1 MAVHTLTRLTFAA
14 PNAPPVF
21 ATDGIG
27 WGRTRKRA
35 PGSQGRLWHTRDT
48 VLVTSNFATH
58 PICCCSRCKLRADSC
73 QCGTPI
79 PCALFPVACPH
90 PRVCDHLRGQSCS
103 YAVCSERPLPCASRG
118 ILLERMK
125 QGSRWPLGMTVR
137 DMIGLVSSL
146 RSRQCSTAGRRIRMI
161 WIGRVVDI
169 RVVSASLIADNI
181 VGRNTC
187 KAQQR
192 APGSGG
198 ENK

>member
-58 PICCCSRCKLRADSC
+58 PIRCCSRCKLRADSC

-103 YAVCSERPLPCASRG
+103 YAVCSEKTSTLRVAGHLAGTHEAGVTLAPRNDRARHD
-118 ILLERMK
+118 
-125 QGSRWPLGMTVR
+125 WP
-137 DMIGLVSSL
+137 GLVLAIPSMLHGGSSHSYDL
-146 RSRQCSTAGRRIRMI
+146 D
-161 WIGRVVDI
+161 W
-169 RVVSASLIADNI
+169 
-181 VGRNTC
+181 
-187 KAQQR
+187 
-192 APGSGG
+192 PGG
-198 ENK
+198 